1 MRIAILAGLGLIAGA
16 TLASAQES
24 ETRYTLEKT
33 PDGYVRMDSRTGEM
47 SICTEQSG
55 QLVCKLAADERSAFQ
70 DELDRIIGRLDE
82 VEKRLAAVEREPS
95 APDAGLPTEEQFEQ
109 TLTFMERFFR
119 RFIDVAKDIDKDLNA
134 PETEVP
140 APGKT

>member
-134 PETEVP
+134 PETAVP